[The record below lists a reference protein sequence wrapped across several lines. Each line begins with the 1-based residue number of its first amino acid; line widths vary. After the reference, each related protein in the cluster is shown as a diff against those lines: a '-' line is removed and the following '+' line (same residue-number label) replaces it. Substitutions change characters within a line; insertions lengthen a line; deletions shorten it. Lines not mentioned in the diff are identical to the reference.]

1 MKKNTL
7 IAVVLLGFVW
17 QGWGQDEQAKQE
29 MKQTLKKLEVT
40 FEKYKKLYDEENK
53 KLEELKSKVGMNSD
67 QTFMTELSN
76 QIEKTKKYNDSLADQ
91 LELFSNYKAVYMHK
105 GFTAEEID
113 SLFEYIKEKFTKIP
127 QENTETKV
135 FTYFREDRV
144 INRDILENKTGI
156 EAEILKD
163 VLKNTGEESYLGD
176 ITIPKENQEFYFY
189 KYHDGEMSDVKFKF
203 KKLDIEIRD
212 GYFFDIRAFIETDDG
227 NLHVFTNQVGISLL
241 FYSQFGN
248 TKKLLTYKY
257 SQRNNTPLNAEHKYS
272 DKRMTNLYIKV
283 TDIMSYSYS
292 AGNCFIPH
300 DLTIKLPNKETDNK
314 FNGAKY
320 EIKQETHLE
329 KILELRTYTDFLALF
344 GDSNNGLV
352 QVEGKAKFY
361 LFPYPFRFLGS
372 KQTLGQIEYLPA
384 LFPYINFSKFENGE
398 KYVDKIAVVD
408 NTTNSIRYEAAKHL
422 DLIEKRFL
430 SMGID
435 VEVFKWQHKNA
446 PVKLSLYGTF
456 NYNLS
461 EINMGTEEVKDI
473 KIIKAFNRGGGLHL
487 SAKRFNNFGFD
498 YKAELSWYDYKNF
511 NDDDNF
517 LPPAEIPIFRNEA
530 EVFYHPNKNPNQAI
544 FTRLV
549 SFNYAGSAN
558 NQSFYQFQFGY
569 RFAIGART
577 VSNKGE

>member
-1 MKKNTL
+1 M
-7 IAVVLLGFVW
+7 
-17 QGWGQDEQAKQE
+17 
-29 MKQTLKKLEVT
+29 
-40 FEKYKKLYDEENK
+40 
-53 KLEELKSKVGMNSD
+53 
-67 QTFMTELSN
+67 
-76 QIEKTKKYNDSLADQ
+76 
-91 LELFSNYKAVYMHK
+91 
-105 GFTAEEID
+105 
-113 SLFEYIKEKFTKIP
+113 
-127 QENTETKV
+127 
-135 FTYFREDRV
+135 
-144 INRDILENKTGI
+144 
-156 EAEILKD
+156 
-163 VLKNTGEESYLGD
+163 
-176 ITIPKENQEFYFY
+176 
-189 KYHDGEMSDVKFKF
+189 
-203 KKLDIEIRD
+203 
-212 GYFFDIRAFIETDDG
+212 
-227 NLHVFTNQVGISLL
+227 L

-248 TKKLLTYKY
+248 QKKLLTYKY

-272 DKRMTNLYIKV
+272 DENMTKLYIKV

-292 AGNCFIPH
+292 SGNCFIPH

-314 FNGAKY
+314 LNGAKY

-372 KQTLGQIEYLPA
+372 KKTLGQIEYLPA
-384 LFPYINFSKFENGE
+384 LYPYINFSKFENDD

-408 NTTNSIRYEAAKHL
+408 NTSNIIRYEAAKHL

-435 VEVFKWQHKNA
+435 LEVLKWQHKNA
-446 PVKLSLYGTF
+446 PIKLSLYGTF

-461 EINMGTEEVKDI
+461 EINMGTEEVKDPRS
-473 KIIKAFNRGGGLHL
+473 IKAFNRGGGLHL

-511 NDDDNF
+511 NDDDDF
-517 LPPAEIPIFRNEA
+517 LPPSEIPIFRNEA

-549 SFNYAGSAN
+549 TFNYAGSEN

-577 VSNKGE
+577 VSNKGD